1 MDNVGASVR
10 HMPKPDQLRPDI
22 DAAAAAMKGVK
33 IGSNREIRKLEEYLA
48 PGETVRRIAGGYF
61 AKGQG
66 LLALTDRR
74 LFFLTDG
81 IMKKTSEDF
90 PFARVSSVSWRSGM
104 VQGTVVILAAGSE
117 AKIERVYKDDGRA
130 LVDDARALLA
140 AGAQTA
146 AVPAPAAPVDD
157 IPAQI
162 QKLAG
167 LRDAGILSADEFEA
181 KKAELLA
188 RM

>member
-1 MDNVGASVR
+1 
-10 HMPKPDQLRPDI
+10 MPKPELRADI
-22 DAAAAAMKGVK
+22 AAAVAAMKGSK

-48 PGETVRRIAGGYF
+48 PGETVRRVASGYF

-74 LFFLTDG
+74 LFFLNDG
-81 IMKKTSEDF
+81 VMKQTSEDF
-90 PFARVSSVSWRSGM
+90 PFGRVSSVSWRSGLM
-104 VQGTVVILAAGSE
+104 QGTVVILAAGSE
-117 AKIERVYKDDGRA
+117 AKIERVYKDDGKA
-130 LVDDARALLA
+130 IVDDARALLA
-140 AGAQTA
+140 GAAQ
-146 AVPAPAAPVDD
+146 PSAPAAPSTPAED

-162 QKLAG
+162 GKLAG
-167 LRDAGILSADEFEA
+167 LRDAGILSAGEFEA